1 MSTHTFTQA
10 FLTGSKL
17 ISTPTH
23 TFSQAFLTGSKLIST
38 PTHTFSQA
46 FLTGS
51 KQNYARKHKV
61 PIDLI
66 DFDFEVK
73 DGPGSQLEQRPED
86 GVLVGV
92 HTTKL
97 SLKFGLWYGDMLWM
111 ERECGWS
118 SEGNSCSV

>member
-1 MSTHTFTQA
+1 MTCFPDWFQVP
-10 FLTGSKL
+10 
-17 ISTPTH
+17 I
-23 TFSQAFLTGSKLIST
+23 
-38 PTHTFSQA
+38 HTFSQA

-73 DGPGSQLEQRPED
+73 DGPSSQLEQRPED

-92 HTTKL
+92 HTLTLL
-97 SLKFGLWYGDMLWM
+97 SLDDTPMLWLWM
-111 ERECGWS
+111 EQ
-118 SEGNSCSV
+118 